1 MIQKISVFGAGT
13 MGHGLAETFA
23 MNGYPV
29 RIYDVSEVA
38 RKNVKDAMRAE
49 LTFLSE
55 SGVITAGQVE
65 ESLERITVCDTVDYT
80 AEGADYVIE
89 SVLEKMEVKQDLFE
103 QLDRLCKPECI
114 LASNTSGLPLQG
126 MMEKVSEARRARM
139 MVCHWYNPP
148 HLMPIVELSHFGN
161 TSEELYEEV
170 AQLYQKMGKQTVKV
184 LKDVPGLV
192 ANRIQQGI
200 ARETFSIIEQG
211 IAAPEDVDKA
221 LKYGPAFRFATTG
234 PLEVVDMGGLDI
246 WCTTGDNLLSVMDN
260 RRDANPLLRKKVEEG
275 KLGIKTGQGFY
286 TYPPERAKEVRER
299 FQKRLLHQLKASE
312 FYKD

>member
-1 MIQKISVFGAGT
+1 
-13 MGHGLAETFA
+13 
-23 MNGYPV
+23 
-29 RIYDVSEVA
+29 
-38 RKNVKDAMRAE
+38 
-49 LTFLSE
+49 
-55 SGVITAGQVE
+55 
-65 ESLERITVCDTVDYT
+65 
-80 AEGADYVIE
+80 
-89 SVLEKMEVKQDLFE
+89 
-103 QLDRLCKPECI
+103 
-114 LASNTSGLPLQG
+114 
-126 MMEKVSEARRARM
+126 MEKVSEARRARM

>member
-1 MIQKISVFGAGT
+1 
-13 MGHGLAETFA
+13 
-23 MNGYPV
+23 
-29 RIYDVSEVA
+29 
-38 RKNVKDAMRAE
+38 
-49 LTFLSE
+49 
-55 SGVITAGQVE
+55 
-65 ESLERITVCDTVDYT
+65 
-80 AEGADYVIE
+80 
-89 SVLEKMEVKQDLFE
+89 MEVKQDLFE

-286 TYPPERAKEVRER
+286 TYPLERAKEVRER

>member
-1 MIQKISVFGAGT
+1 MIQKIAVFGAGT

-23 MNGYPV
+23 MNGFPV
-29 RIYDVSEVA
+29 CIYDVSEAA
-38 RKNVKDAMRAE
+38 RNNVKAAMGAE

-55 SGVITAGQVE
+55 NGVITAQQVE
-65 ESLERITVCDTVDYT
+65 ESLARITVCDTMERTVAD
-80 AEGADYVIE
+80 ADYVIE

-103 QLDRLCKPECI
+103 QLDKLCKPECI
-114 LASNTSGLPLQG
+114 LASNTSGLPLKG
-126 MMEKVSEARRARM
+126 MMEKVSEARQAKM
-139 MVCHWYNPP
+139 MTCHWYNPP

-170 AQLYQKMGKQTVKV
+170 EQLYQGIGKQTVKV

-234 PLEVVDMGGLDI
+234 ALEVVDMGGLDI
-246 WCTTGDNLLSVMDN
+246 WCITGDNLLSIMDN
-260 RRDANPLLRKKVEEG
+260 SREANPLLRKKVEEG
-275 KLGIKTGQGFY
+275 KLGIKTGEGFY
-286 TYPPERAKEVRER
+286 DYPPERAKEVRER

-312 FYKD
+312 FYVD

>member
-260 RRDANPLLRKKVEEG
+260 RRDANPCSVKRWRRVSLESRPARAFIPTLLNGRKKCVNVSRRDYS
-275 KLGIKTGQGFY
+275 TN
-286 TYPPERAKEVRER
+286 
-299 FQKRLLHQLKASE
+299 
-312 FYKD
+312 